1 MRGFGVEEELLLV
14 DGLSLEPAPAA
25 QEILRRHEERGR
37 SAGGTAARLDGTAR
51 PRAGSGHA
59 LALELQREQLEVV
72 GPPRHTLAGQV
83 AAIRAGRALADAA
96 AREVGARVVALATP
110 VSPAPAHLVDTPRF
124 RLIEQRFG
132 ILTPRQLTCGFHVHV
147 AVESR
152 EEGVAVLDRIRVWLP
167 VLVALSANSP
177 FWYGTDTGFASFRY
191 QAWSRWPTAGPSE
204 VFGSVEA
211 YDRLLRALL
220 SSGVPLDDGMIYFDA
235 RLSSRFPTVEVRVTD
250 VCLEA
255 EHAGVLAA
263 LVRALVETASRQ
275 WRAGAPAPPVGATEL
290 RAWSWRASKSGAE
303 VELVD
308 PGTGGPA
315 PAEVVVARLLRLLR
329 PVLADL
335 GEEEPVAAVVAGI
348 LRHGSGARRQR
359 AAYAVHGD
367 VREVVRAALELT
379 HRPAAGSPAAGAA

>member
-1 MRGFGVEEELLLV
+1 
-14 DGLSLEPAPAA
+14 
-25 QEILRRHEERGR
+25 
-37 SAGGTAARLDGTAR
+37 
-51 PRAGSGHA
+51 
-59 LALELQREQLEVV
+59 
-72 GPPRHTLAGQV
+72 
-83 AAIRAGRALADAA
+83 
-96 AREVGARVVALATP
+96 
-110 VSPAPAHLVDTPRF
+110 
-124 RLIEQRFG
+124 
-132 ILTPRQLTCGFHVHV
+132 
-147 AVESR
+147 
-152 EEGVAVLDRIRVWLP
+152 VLDRIRVWLP

-204 VFGSVEA
+204 VFGSVDA

-275 WRAGAPAPPVGATEL
+275 WRAGAPAP
-290 RAWSWRASKSGAE
+290 
-303 VELVD
+303 
-308 PGTGGPA
+308 
-315 PAEVVVARLLRLLR
+315 AEVVVARLLRLLR

-348 LRHGSGARRQR
+348 LRHGSGARPQR
-359 AAYAVHGD
+359 AAYALHGD
-367 VREVVRAALELT
+367 VRDVVRAALELT